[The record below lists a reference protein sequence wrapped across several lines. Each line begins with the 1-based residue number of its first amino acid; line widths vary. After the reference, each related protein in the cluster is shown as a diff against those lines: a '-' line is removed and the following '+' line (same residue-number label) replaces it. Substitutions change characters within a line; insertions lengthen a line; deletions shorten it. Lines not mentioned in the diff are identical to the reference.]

1 MIKLLTN
8 ILRNKKVVNA
18 ALTVPAIALG
28 TMSGSCAAGCP
39 YGLVN
44 DPYPGQCPRY
54 TDLNGDGICDL
65 SQTGTLTST
74 NTTGTDSG
82 SSTNNSSDDTNSTVN
97 LDSGNGND
105 GSTFTDSSNFHVIPL
120 SLLIIGAYLFTHL
133 LFSRGILSQ
142 KKHRRIWN
150 LVLTAGFM
158 GTGATGALLLLF
170 INLGIKTALNP
181 SIDYWH
187 VEIAILMVIATLIHM
202 HIYRKPLM
210 RIFKTTFGSL
220 QRSKDLN
227 HQSRNY
233 HQKNHTKR

>member
-1 MIKLLTN
+1 MWEFKKMKQQLYN
-8 ILRNKKVVNA
+8 ILKNKKVVNA
-18 ALTVPAIALG
+18 ALTVPVIALG

-74 NTTGTDSG
+74 NSGTTDS
-82 SSTNNSSDDTNSTVN
+82 SSPTNNSSDDSNSTVN
-97 LDSGNGND
+97 PDTNNGGD
-105 GSTFTDSSNFHVIPL
+105 GSTFSDGTDFNVIPI
-120 SLLIIGAYLFTHL
+120 SLILIGSYLFTHL

-150 LVLTAGFM
+150 LVLTVGFV
-158 GTGATGALLLLF
+158 GTGFTGALLLLL

-187 VEIAILMVIATLIHM
+187 AEISILMFIAALIHM
-202 HIYRKPLM
+202 HIYRKPLKRM
-210 RIFKTTFGSL
+210 FKIFGSL
-220 QRSKDLN
+220 QKP
-227 HQSRNY
+227 
-233 HQKNHTKR
+233 KKC

>member
-1 MIKLLTN
+1 MKKQLYN

-18 ALTVPAIALG
+18 ALAIPAIAVG
-28 TMSGSCAAGCP
+28 SMSGSCAAGCP

-74 NTTGTDSG
+74 DPSTTDS
-82 SSTNNSSDDTNSTVN
+82 SASASNNSNDTNSSAN
-97 LDSGNGND
+97 IDHNNGSD
-105 GSTFTDSSNFHVIPL
+105 GSSFSGDDFHVIPV
-120 SLLIIGAYLFTHL
+120 SLIIVGIYLFT
-133 LFSRGILSQ
+133 LFLMSRGIINQ

-150 LVLTAGFM
+150 LVLTAGFV
-158 GTGATGALLLLF
+158 GTGFTGALLLLL

-187 VEIAILMVIATLIHM
+187 VELSILMVIATLIHL
-202 HIYRKPLM
+202 HIYRKPLKRM
-210 RIFKTTFGSL
+210 FKLFGSL
-220 QRSKDLN
+220 QKPKKVKTSK
-227 HQSRNY
+227 
-233 HQKNHTKR
+233 